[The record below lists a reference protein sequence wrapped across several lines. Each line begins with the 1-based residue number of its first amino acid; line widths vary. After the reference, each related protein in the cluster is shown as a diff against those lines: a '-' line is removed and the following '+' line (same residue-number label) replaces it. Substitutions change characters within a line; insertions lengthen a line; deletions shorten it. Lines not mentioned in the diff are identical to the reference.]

1 MSTEKI
7 IPIISKF
14 TKLYFAISLCILIPG
29 LVSLMIFRLRPGI
42 DFTGGTAV
50 EFSAKSK
57 DGKEVKRQTIADI
70 VGTDAILDFR
80 TTPQGTY
87 SLRLVALSDEKRNAL
102 SATLSASLAG
112 YKESALTSIGPTI
125 GLELILKTLTA
136 IGIASLIIMV
146 YLAIRFQSLKL
157 GVAAII
163 ATLHDVLILLGVF
176 SILGKVLHV
185 EVDLLFVTALLTI
198 VSFSVHDTV
207 IVYDRIRERRK
218 KILRESMVDTIDAS
232 AMQTLTR
239 SLRNAGAVVIT
250 LLALFV
256 LGGETLKWFAFALLI
271 GTISG
276 TYSSTFVALP
286 LLVVWE
292 RLAIRHR
299 A

>member
-1 MSTEKI
+1 MSGKTV
-7 IPIISKF
+7 PIISKF
-14 TKLYFAISLCILIPG
+14 YAVYFAISLCVLIPG
-29 LVSLMIFRLRPGI
+29 ILSLVIFRLQPGI

-50 EFSAKSK
+50 EFSAKAK
-57 DGKEVKRQTIADI
+57 DGSEINKNTISQI
-70 VGTDAILDFR
+70 VGKSIVQEFHAD
-80 TTPQGTY
+80 PKGTY
-87 SLRLVALSDEKRNAL
+87 RLRLLALDDTKRAAL
-102 SATLSASLAG
+102 SATLSASLKD
-112 YKESALTSIGPTI
+112 YKETSLTSIGPTI
-125 GLELILKTLTA
+125 GSELIVKTLTA
-136 IGIASLIIMV
+136 VGIASAIIMV
-146 YLAIRFQSLKL
+146 YLAFRFQSLKL
-157 GVAAII
+157 GICAIL

-176 SILGKVLHV
+176 SILGKMLHV

-218 KILRESMVDTIDAS
+218 KILREPFLETIDAS
-232 AMQTLTR
+232 VLQTLTR

-256 LGGETLKWFAFALLI
+256 LGGETLRWFAFALLV

-292 RLAIRHR
+292 NATHR
-299 A
+299 K